1 MSEVAEQKTMNEQ
14 PAQQPVMPKIKWN
27 DENMQSTYANVCN
40 VMGTRE
46 EIMVLFGSNTN
57 WQGNQEEVEV
67 ALSQRILLTPYAA
80 KRLQIMLDMGLKE
93 YEKRFGEIK
102 L

>member
-1 MSEVAEQKTMNEQ
+1 MSEQAAQKTTNEQ
-14 PAQQPVMPKIKWN
+14 QAQQVVPKIKWN
-27 DENMQSTYANVCN
+27 DDSMQSTYANVCN

-46 EIMVLFGSNTN
+46 EMMLLFGSNKN

-67 ALSQRILLTPYAA
+67 ILSQRIQLSPYAA

>member
-1 MSEVAEQKTMNEQ
+1 MTEQADLNTMNEQ
-14 PAQQPVMPKIKWN
+14 QTQPATPKIKWN

-46 EIMVLFGSNTN
+46 EIMVLFGSNQN
-57 WQGNQEEVEV
+57 WQGNKEEVEV
-67 ALSQRILLTPYAA
+67 MLSQRILLTPFAA
-80 KRLQIMLDMGLKE
+80 KRLQIMLDIGLKE

>member
-1 MSEVAEQKTMNEQ
+1 MTEQADLKTMNEQ
-14 PAQQPVMPKIKWN
+14 QARPTTPKIKWN
-27 DENMQSTYANVCN
+27 DDNMQSTYANVCN

-46 EIMVLFGSNTN
+46 EIMVLFGSNQS

-67 ALSQRILLTPYAA
+67 MLSQRILLTPYAA
-80 KRLQIMLDMGLKE
+80 KRLQIMLDIGLKE

>member
-1 MSEVAEQKTMNEQ
+1 MSEQTETTQQESAM
-14 PAQQPVMPKIKWN
+14 AQMPQINWN
-27 DENMQSTYANVCN
+27 DSEMQTHYANVCN

-46 EIMVLFGSNTN
+46 EIMVLFGSNN
-57 WQGNQEEVEV
+57 AWQSGQKEVEV
-67 ALSQRILLTPYAA
+67 KLSNRILLTPYAA
-80 KRLQIMLDMGLKE
+80 KRLQVMLDMGLKE